1 MVSTYPSEKVRRTLY
16 LIQFWLK
23 NKLWIYRNPEM
34 SAQSNLDY
42 PDFLTGQSWSRS
54 VAVFFLNLQRLKVK

>member
-1 MVSTYPSEKVRRTLY
+1 MVSAYPSEKVRRTLN

-42 PDFLTGQSWSRS
+42 PDLDYSDFLSGRNF
-54 VAVFFLNLQRLKVK
+54 VMNIN

>member
-23 NKLWIYRNPEM
+23 NKLWICRNPEM

-42 PDFLTGQSWSRS
+42 PDLDYSDFSLVAILSWISIS
-54 VAVFFLNLQRLKVK
+54 YDQDP